1 MLAYPSRVGTDTPFS
16 RTVVPHPVRRS
27 SSSLDFAAPPSTF
40 SCCHVGPRGLPVPD
54 SLFVLADE
62 TLERVLHGLGVTFG
76 APSPALD
83 QSPDPPL
90 LGFARV
96 CSLPPVISPVR
107 PLPVGVATS
116 LRCAGSTRCASC
128 SALVDSHHLD
138 GLLRSGVPSM
148 LQPGPERVRCVSRH
162 QPSFRL
168 LRGPE
173 DPRSNR
179 SSSRHRS
186 PHARFVPFEAFPS
199 SAAVPHHCGR
209 CPPAVVVLQNRWSVP
224 KCQPQNWFVTPT
236 HAGDHRRNDAR

>member
-128 SALVDSHHLD
+128 SALVDFHHLD
-138 GLLRSGVPSM
+138 GLLRSGGPSM
-148 LQPGPERVRCVSRH
+148 LQPGPERVRCVSRR

-173 DPRSNR
+173 GPRSNR
-179 SSSRHRS
+179 SSSPTPFPACAVRTLRS
-186 PHARFVPFEAFPS
+186 IPLVGSRTASLRPLPSCRCRPPEPMVRTEVPTSELVCDA
-199 SAAVPHHCGR
+199 
-209 CPPAVVVLQNRWSVP
+209 
-224 KCQPQNWFVTPT
+224 
-236 HAGDHRRNDAR
+236 DAR